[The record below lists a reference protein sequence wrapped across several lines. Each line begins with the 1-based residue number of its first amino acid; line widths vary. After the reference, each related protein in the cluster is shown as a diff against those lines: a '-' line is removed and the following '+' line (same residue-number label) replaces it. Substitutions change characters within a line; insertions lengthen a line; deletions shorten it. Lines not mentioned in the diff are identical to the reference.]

1 MKIKRILL
9 FMGILVLAF
18 LTACGNST
26 DNNVEED
33 LDNLNETGMPIVDEE
48 ITLDIFTVKGALH
61 EDFNDVLIFNEY
73 KDRTNINVEWEM
85 VPGEGFDEKLNLALS
100 SDDLPD
106 AFYNASI
113 AMSDLL
119 KYGNQGT
126 FIPLNDLIADYA
138 PNLQKIFDEHPEIE
152 SALTQP
158 DGNIYGLPTLDEP
171 GFDSKSM
178 GSQTWFRED
187 WLEQLDME
195 VPETT
200 DEFYEFLKA
209 VKETDLI
216 GDGSNDEIP
225 FGTLSIG
232 LLVEWLEGSF
242 GVGNRGLSVGKV
254 DMDPN
259 EEKLRFYPITDEYKE
274 LLEYVH
280 KLYDEELIEQNIFS
294 LESHQ
299 FFANGT
305 EGIYGSVERQDPEQ
319 VFGGE
324 HNDKYIGGFALEGPN
339 GHKSYTGTRHPVD
352 RPGAFVITEG
362 NEHPAATMRWIDYF
376 YGDEGS
382 ELFLMGIEGETFEI
396 NEDGDHEYVEDIR
409 DNPEGLTLDQAVARY
424 LTWPG
429 GGYPAY
435 NKEKYYKGSEGTE
448 ATHKAVEKIKPDL
461 IEEVWPA
468 FSYTEEENRIMQ
480 TTGAD
485 IEKYV
490 DESTDKFISG
500 DMSFDQWDEYVQTI
514 KDMNLEE
521 YMEIQQ
527 NAYERYE
534 SN

>member
-1 MKIKRILL
+1 
-9 FMGILVLAF
+9 
-18 LTACGNST
+18 
-26 DNNVEED
+26 D

-171 GFDSKSM
+171 GFYSKSM

-232 LLVEWLEGSF
+232 LLVVWLEGSF

-352 RPGAFVITEG
+352 RPGAF
-362 NEHPAATMRWIDYF
+362 
-376 YGDEGS
+376 
-382 ELFLMGIEGETFEI
+382 
-396 NEDGDHEYVEDIR
+396 
-409 DNPEGLTLDQAVARY
+409 
-424 LTWPG
+424 
-429 GGYPAY
+429 
-435 NKEKYYKGSEGTE
+435 
-448 ATHKAVEKIKPDL
+448 
-461 IEEVWPA
+461 
-468 FSYTEEENRIMQ
+468 
-480 TTGAD
+480 
-485 IEKYV
+485 
-490 DESTDKFISG
+490 
-500 DMSFDQWDEYVQTI
+500 
-514 KDMNLEE
+514 
-521 YMEIQQ
+521 
-527 NAYERYE
+527 
-534 SN
+534 

>member
-1 MKIKRILL
+1 
-9 FMGILVLAF
+9 
-18 LTACGNST
+18 
-26 DNNVEED
+26 
-33 LDNLNETGMPIVDEE
+33 
-48 ITLDIFTVKGALH
+48 
-61 EDFNDVLIFNEY
+61 
-73 KDRTNINVEWEM
+73 
-85 VPGEGFDEKLNLALS
+85 
-100 SDDLPD
+100 
-106 AFYNASI
+106 
-113 AMSDLL
+113 
-119 KYGNQGT
+119 
-126 FIPLNDLIADYA
+126 
-138 PNLQKIFDEHPEIE
+138 
-152 SALTQP
+152 
-158 DGNIYGLPTLDEP
+158 
-171 GFDSKSM
+171 KSM

-216 GDGSNDEIP
+216 GDGSNNEIP

-274 LLEYVH
+274 VLEYVN

-352 RPGAFVITEG
+352 RPGAFVITGG

-500 DMSFDQWDEYVQTI
+500 DMSFDQWDEYV
-514 KDMNLEE
+514 
-521 YMEIQQ
+521 
-527 NAYERYE
+527 
-534 SN
+534 